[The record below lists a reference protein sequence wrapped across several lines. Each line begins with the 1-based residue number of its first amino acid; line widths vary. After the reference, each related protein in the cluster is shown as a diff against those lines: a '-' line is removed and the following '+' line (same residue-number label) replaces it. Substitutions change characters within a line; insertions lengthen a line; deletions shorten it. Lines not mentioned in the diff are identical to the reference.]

1 MEKVAEPSWTSCY
14 TYQVSKHSAEMLHNL
29 NVQRKDGGRFCDVIL
44 RVGEESFPAHKAVL
58 AACSEY
64 FESVFSRQTEGDGD
78 AKELEMHTISPK
90 VFKDILDFAYTSRI
104 VVRLECFP
112 ELMTAAKFLLMRS
125 VIEICQE
132 VIKQSNVQILVP
144 TSRGGDASL
153 LQATGPAELGF
164 PAIHQ
169 GLVNGMLV
177 NGQSFVNSTQMHVD
191 GSDGMGPVV
200 LGGSGEPSMSVL
212 EPVEKLSVSLST
224 EITENTFHHDSG
236 SPGSKRGRGRP
247 KKAAGVSEAV
257 YYSPQKDNGLF
268 PCGAC
273 GKAFTEASRLKNHE
287 AQHGASS
294 AGVNNTGDSLSP
306 PGGISLLSQS
316 GLMEN
321 GVQLHGGLALDN
333 GRKRERTRRH
343 VGCDICGKV
352 FRDVYHL
359 NRHKLSH
366 SGEKPYECPV
376 CGLRFKRK
384 DRMSYHVRS
393 HDGSVGKPYVCQS
406 CGKGFSRP
414 DHLNGHI
421 KQVHTTE
428 RPHKCQICNASFAT
442 RDRLRSHLACHEDK
456 IPCKVCGKFLRAAY
470 MTDHLKK
477 HSEGTHNYCGICN
490 KGFSSASYLKV
501 HIKTHHGSPL
511 PPSAT
516 MHTFPEPRGELQMHN
531 GNPYHMGR
539 QCSVEDLCGSRQ
551 LLFTSSEAEGCFH
564 GLSGHPALP
573 QPGHPTLCLQPE
585 LLMGKPGGAPYFW
598 ECRSGGVPGF
608 PAHGPVADGQEN
620 PGKCPHLE
628 SEESDPSFG
637 DMSNGDDHKSPQKP
651 AGQEFEMPS
660 LGCNGATA
668 GTLVSPEGSKAK
680 VDPEKK
686 FICGI
691 CGQAFR
697 TKSYLNKH
705 QHRVHKAQKAQGGS
719 GSSLNDITPSL
730 TSPFSS
736 QQNMSLLES
745 FGFQIVQSAFASS
758 LVDAEEGHSGTDF
771 GGK

>member
-1 MEKVAEPSWTSCY
+1 MEKVAEPSWTSSY

-29 NVQRKDGGRFCDVIL
+29 NVQRKDGGRFCDVVL

-64 FESVFSRQTEGDGD
+64 FESVFSRQTEDDSD

-153 LQATGPAELGF
+153 FQATGATELGF
-164 PAIHQ
+164 PVVQQELAN
-169 GLVNGMLV
+169 GTGMLV
-177 NGQSFVNSTQMHVD
+177 NGQSFANSAQMHVD
-191 GSDGMGPVV
+191 GSTDFAAVLLEDDGE
-200 LGGSGEPSMSVL
+200 SSVPML
-212 EPVEKLSVSLST
+212 ESVEGLSVSPST
-224 EITENTFHHDSG
+224 EITGNTFHHDTG

-247 KKAAGVSEAV
+247 KKAGGLVEAV
-257 YYSPQKDNGLF
+257 HFNHITQKDNGLF
-268 PCGAC
+268 PCGTC

-287 AQHGASS
+287 AQHGASTG
-294 AGVNNTGDSLSP
+294 GVNNVGDNLSTAGAMSLMSP
-306 PGGISLLSQS
+306 SALV
-316 GLMEN
+316 EN
-321 GVQLHGGLALDN
+321 GVMLHGGLALDKS
-333 GRKRERTRRH
+333 RKRERTRRH

-366 SGEKPYECPV
+366 SGEKPYACHV

-490 KGFSSASYLKV
+490 K
-501 HIKTHHGSPL
+501 
-511 PPSAT
+511 
-516 MHTFPEPRGELQMHN
+516 
-531 GNPYHMGR
+531 
-539 QCSVEDLCGSRQ
+539 DLCASRQ
-551 LLFTSSEAEGCFH
+551 LLLTSSEAEGRFH
-564 GLSGHPALP
+564 GLSGHPVLP
-573 QPGHPTLCLQPE
+573 QPGPSALGLQPE

-608 PAHGPVADGQEN
+608 PVHGPVTDGREN
-620 PGKCPHLE
+620 AGKCPHLE

-637 DMSNGDDHKSPQKP
+637 ELPNGDELKSPHKP
-651 AGQEFEMPS
+651 DRPELEMPS
-660 LGCNGATA
+660 LACNGASA
-668 GTLVSPEGSKAK
+668 GSLGSPEGSKAK
-680 VDPEKK
+680 TDPEKK
-686 FICGI
+686 FTCGI
-691 CGQAFR
+691 CSQAFR

-705 QHRVHKAQKAQGGS
+705 QHRVHKAQKVQGIS
-719 GSSLNDITPSL
+719 ASSLSELAPSL
-730 TSPFSS
+730 TSPFSP

-758 LVDAEEGHSGTDF
+758 LVDTEAGQSGIDF

>member
-1 MEKVAEPSWTSCY
+1 MLPSKRYRRYNDGEERSVRGLLVASCPPQLHCKIANSVLSPPIPPLDAFGMEKLAEPSWTSSY

-29 NVQRKDGGRFCDVIL
+29 DVQRKDGGRFCDVIL

-64 FESVFSRQTEGDGD
+64 FESVFGRQPEDGD
-78 AKELEMHTISPK
+78 ARELEMHTISPK

-125 VIEICQE
+125 IIEICQE

-144 TSRGGDASL
+144 SSRGGNASL
-153 LQATGPAELGF
+153 FQAAGSTELGF
-164 PAIHQ
+164 PVAQ
-169 GLVNGMLV
+169 QQDLVNGTALV
-177 NGQSFVNSTQMHVD
+177 GFANNGHQVD
-191 GSDGMGPVV
+191 GSEAAAAAAALLEEAAEGSMPILQPVDGLPVSPETTT
-200 LGGSGEPSMSVL
+200 L
-212 EPVEKLSVSLST
+212 
-224 EITENTFHHDSG
+224 HHDAV
-236 SPGSKRGRGRP
+236 SKRGRGRP
-247 KKAAGVSEAV
+247 KKAGASEEPV
-257 YYSPQKDNGLF
+257 HFNHNVQKNIVLY

-287 AQHGASS
+287 AQHGANIGGRSM
-294 AGVNNTGDSLSP
+294 
-306 PGGISLLSQS
+306 PGGLTLIGQ
-316 GLMEN
+316 EDEA
-321 GVQLHGGLALDN
+321 QYHGGLMLDH

-343 VGCDICGKV
+343 VGCEICGKV

-366 SGEKPYECPV
+366 SGEKPYACHV

-490 KGFSSASYLKV
+490 K
-501 HIKTHHGSPL
+501 
-511 PPSAT
+511 
-516 MHTFPEPRGELQMHN
+516 
-531 GNPYHMGR
+531 
-539 QCSVEDLCGSRQ
+539 
-551 LLFTSSEAEGCFH
+551 
-564 GLSGHPALP
+564 
-573 QPGHPTLCLQPE
+573 
-585 LLMGKPGGAPYFW
+585 
-598 ECRSGGVPGF
+598 
-608 PAHGPVADGQEN
+608 DGQEN
-620 PGKCPHLE
+620 DGKCPHLD

-637 DMSNGDDHKSPQKP
+637 ELSNCEEMKSPHKSDRP
-651 AGQEFEMPS
+651 ELEIPS
-660 LGCNGATA
+660 LACNGTSA
-668 GTLVSPEGSKAK
+668 GALGSPEGPKAK
-680 VDPEKK
+680 TDPEKK
-686 FICGI
+686 FNCGI

-697 TKSYLNKH
+697 TKSYLRKH
-705 QHRVHKAQKAQGGS
+705 QHRVHKTTRAQAGS
-719 GSSLNDITPSL
+719 ASGLSELA
-730 TSPFSS
+730 PFSP
-736 QQNMSLLES
+736 QQSMSLLES

-758 LVDAEEGHSGTDF
+758 LVDADAGQSGVDF

>member
-1 MEKVAEPSWTSCY
+1 MEKVAEPSWTSSY

-29 NVQRKDGGRFCDVIL
+29 NVQRKDGGRFCDVVL

-64 FESVFSRQTEGDGD
+64 FESVFSRQTEGDSD

-90 VFKDILDFAYTSRI
+90 VFKDVLDFAYTSRI

-153 LQATGPAELGF
+153 FQAAAATELGF
-164 PAIHQ
+164 PVAQ
-169 GLVNGMLV
+169 QDFVNGTGILV
-177 NGQSFVNSTQMHVD
+177 NGQGFSSGAD
-191 GSDGMGPVV
+191 GREDTAAVLLEDG
-200 LGGSGEPSMSVL
+200 GEASVPML
-212 EPVEKLSVSLST
+212 EPVEGLPVSPTT
-224 EITENTFHHDSG
+224 EISGSTFQHDAG
-236 SPGSKRGRGRP
+236 SPGSKRNRGRP
-247 KKAAGVSEAV
+247 KKPDGVVETVNFNNS
-257 YYSPQKDNGLF
+257 QLKDSVLF
-268 PCGAC
+268 PCSTC

-287 AQHGASS
+287 AQHGANHS
-294 AGVNNTGDSLSP
+294 GVHNAGDSLSSAGGMSLISQ
-306 PGGISLLSQS
+306 PGLV
-316 GLMEN
+316 EN
-321 GVQLHGGLALDN
+321 GGMTLDN

-366 SGEKPYECPV
+366 SGEKPYACHV

-490 KGFSSASYLKV
+490 KGFSTASYLKV
-501 HIKTHHGSPL
+501 HIKSHHGSPL
-511 PPSAT
+511 PPSTT
-516 MHTFPEPRGELQMHN
+516 MHTFPETRGELQMHN

-539 QCSVEDLCGSRQ
+539 QCSVEDLCASRQ
-551 LLFTSSEAEGCFH
+551 LFLTSPEAEGRYH
-564 GLSGHPALP
+564 GHPALP
-573 QPGHPTLCLQPE
+573 QPGPPALGPQPE
-585 LLMGKPGGAPYFW
+585 LLMGKAGGAPYFW
-598 ECRSGGVPGF
+598 EVRSGGLPGF
-608 PAHGPVADGQEN
+608 PVHGPVTDGQEN
-620 PGKCPHLE
+620 IGKCPHLE

-637 DMSNGDDHKSPQKP
+637 ELPNGDELKSPHKP
-651 AGQEFEMPS
+651 DGPELEMPS
-660 LGCNGATA
+660 LACNGSSA
-668 GTLVSPEGSKAK
+668 GGMGSPEGSKAK
-680 VDPEKK
+680 TTDPEKK
-686 FICGI
+686 FNCPI

-705 QHRVHKAQKAQGGS
+705 QHRVHKTQKAQGAS
-719 GSSLNDITPSL
+719 GSSLNELAPSL
-730 TSPFSS
+730 TSPFSP

-758 LVDAEEGHSGTDF
+758 LVDAEVGQSGLDF

>member
-1 MEKVAEPSWTSCY
+1 MLASKRYRRYNDGEERSFRGHLVASCPPQLHCKIANSVLSPPTPPLDAFGMEKLAEPSWTSSY

-29 NVQRKDGGRFCDVIL
+29 DVQRKDGGRFCDVIL

-64 FESVFSRQTEGDGD
+64 FESVFGRQPEDGD
-78 AKELEMHTISPK
+78 ARELEMHTISPK

-125 VIEICQE
+125 IIEICQE

-144 TSRGGDASL
+144 SSRGGNASL
-153 LQATGPAELGF
+153 FQAAGSTELGF
-164 PAIHQ
+164 PVTQ
-169 GLVNGMLV
+169 QQDLVNGTALV
-177 NGQSFVNSTQMHVD
+177 GFANNGHQVD
-191 GSDGMGPVV
+191 GSEAAAAAAALLEEAAEGSMPILQPADRLPVSPETTT
-200 LGGSGEPSMSVL
+200 L
-212 EPVEKLSVSLST
+212 
-224 EITENTFHHDSG
+224 HHDAV
-236 SPGSKRGRGRP
+236 SKRGRGRP
-247 KKAAGVSEAV
+247 KKAGASEEPV
-257 YYSPQKDNGLF
+257 HFNHNVQKNIVLY

-287 AQHGASS
+287 AQHGANIGGRS
-294 AGVNNTGDSLSP
+294 T
-306 PGGISLLSQS
+306 PGGLTLIGHEDEAQY
-316 GLMEN
+316 
-321 GVQLHGGLALDN
+321 HGGLMLDH

-343 VGCDICGKV
+343 VGCEICGKV

-366 SGEKPYECPV
+366 SGEKPYACHV

-490 KGFSSASYLKV
+490 KGFSTASYLKV
-501 HIKTHHGSPL
+501 HTKTHHGSSL
-511 PPSAT
+511 PPSAAL
-516 MHTFPEPRGELQMHN
+516 HTFPEPSRELQMHN
-531 GNPYHMGR
+531 GAHYHMGR
-539 QCSVEDLCGSRQ
+539 QCSVED
-551 LLFTSSEAEGCFH
+551 
-564 GLSGHPALP
+564 
-573 QPGHPTLCLQPE
+573 
-585 LLMGKPGGAPYFW
+585 
-598 ECRSGGVPGF
+598 
-608 PAHGPVADGQEN
+608 GQEN
-620 PGKCPHLE
+620 DGKCPHLD

-637 DMSNGDDHKSPQKP
+637 ELSNCEDMKSPHKSDRP
-651 AGQEFEMPS
+651 ELEIPS
-660 LGCNGATA
+660 LACNGTSA
-668 GTLVSPEGSKAK
+668 GALGSPEGPKAK
-680 VDPEKK
+680 TDPEKK
-686 FICGI
+686 FNCGI

-697 TKSYLNKH
+697 TKSYLRKH
-705 QHRVHKAQKAQGGS
+705 QHRVHKTPRSQAGS
-719 GSSLNDITPSL
+719 ASGLSELA
-730 TSPFSS
+730 PFSP
-736 QQNMSLLES
+736 QQSMSLLES

-758 LVDAEEGHSGTDF
+758 LVDADVGQSGVDF

>member
-1 MEKVAEPSWTSCY
+1 MEKVAEPSWTSSY

-64 FESVFSRQTEGDGD
+64 FESVFDRQAEGDGD

-153 LQATGPAELGF
+153 FQAAGAPEVGF
-164 PAIHQ
+164 PVAHHQ
-169 GLVNGMLV
+169 AAVNGTGMLV
-177 NGQSFVNSTQMHVD
+177 NGQSFANNAQMEVD
-191 GSDGMGPVV
+191 GGENPAAAAGALEDGGQ
-200 LGGSGEPSMSVL
+200 SSVPLL
-212 EPVEKLSVSLST
+212 EPVEGVPGSPPAD
-224 EITENTFHHDSG
+224 ITGNAFNHDMG

-247 KKAAGVSEAV
+247 KKPGAPMEAV
-257 YYSPQKDNGLF
+257 HLNHSILKDNGLF
-268 PCGAC
+268 PCGTC

-294 AGVNNTGDSLSP
+294 
-306 PGGISLLSQS
+306 
-316 GLMEN
+316 
-321 GVQLHGGLALDN
+321 GGLHAGLTLDN

-366 SGEKPYECPV
+366 SGEKPYACPV

-490 KGFSSASYLKV
+490 KGFSTASYLKV

-511 PPSAT
+511 PPTAT

-531 GNPYHMGR
+531 GTPYHMGR
-539 QCSVEDLCGSRQ
+539 QCAVEGKQPPAPSQ
-551 LLFTSSEAEGCFH
+551 L
-564 GLSGHPALP
+564 
-573 QPGHPTLCLQPE
+573 
-585 LLMGKPGGAPYFW
+585 
-598 ECRSGGVPGF
+598 
-608 PAHGPVADGQEN
+608 
-620 PGKCPHLE
+620 
-628 SEESDPSFG
+628 
-637 DMSNGDDHKSPQKP
+637 
-651 AGQEFEMPS
+651 EMPS
-660 LGCNGATA
+660 LACNGASVGA
-668 GTLVSPEGSKAK
+668 MASPEGSKAK
-680 VDPEKK
+680 TDPEKK
-686 FICGI
+686 FTCGI

-705 QHRVHKAQKAQGGS
+705 QHRVHKAQKAQGVSGS
-719 GSSLNDITPSL
+719 GLSELAPSL
-730 TSPFSS
+730 TSPFSP

-758 LVDAEEGHSGTDF
+758 LVDAEAGQSGMDF

>member
-1 MEKVAEPSWTSCY
+1 MEKVAEPSWTSSY

-29 NVQRKDGGRFCDVIL
+29 NVQRKDGGRFCDVVL

-64 FESVFSRQTEGDGD
+64 FESVFSRQQEGDGD

-90 VFKDILDFAYTSRI
+90 VFKDVLDFAYTSRI

-153 LQATGPAELGF
+153 FQSTAATEQGF
-164 PAIHQ
+164 PAVQQDFI
-169 GLVNGMLV
+169 NETGMLV
-177 NGQSFVNSTQMHVD
+177 NGQGFSSNAQMHVD
-191 GSDGMGPVV
+191 GSEDTTTVLLQDG
-200 LGGSGEPSMSVL
+200 GESSIPML
-212 EPVEKLSVSLST
+212 EPVEGLPVSPTT
-224 EITENTFHHDSG
+224 EISGNTFQHDAG
-236 SPGSKRGRGRP
+236 SPESKRSRGRP
-247 KKAAGVSEAV
+247 KKVGGVVETLNFNNNNNTLKESI
-257 YYSPQKDNGLF
+257 LF
-268 PCGAC
+268 PCNTC

-287 AQHGASS
+287 AQHGANHS
-294 AGVNNTGDSLSP
+294 GVNNAGDSLSSAGGMSLMSQ
-306 PGGISLLSQS
+306 PGLV
-316 GLMEN
+316 EN
-321 GVQLHGGLALDN
+321 GGLALDN
-333 GRKRERTRRH
+333 VRKRERTRRH

-366 SGEKPYECPV
+366 SGEKPYACHV

-477 HSEGTHNYCGICN
+477 HSEGAHNYCGICN
-490 KGFSSASYLKV
+490 KGFSTASYLKV

-511 PPSAT
+511 PQSTT

-539 QCSVEDLCGSRQ
+539 QCIVE
-551 LLFTSSEAEGCFH
+551 
-564 GLSGHPALP
+564 
-573 QPGHPTLCLQPE
+573 
-585 LLMGKPGGAPYFW
+585 
-598 ECRSGGVPGF
+598 
-608 PAHGPVADGQEN
+608 DGQEN
-620 PGKCPHLE
+620 IGKCPHLE

-637 DMSNGDDHKSPQKP
+637 ELPNGAELKSPSKP
-651 AGQEFEMPS
+651 DGPELEMPS
-660 LGCNGATA
+660 LACNGATA
-668 GTLVSPEGSKAK
+668 GGLGSPEGSKAK
-680 VDPEKK
+680 TTDHEKK
-686 FICGI
+686 FTCPF

-705 QHRVHKAQKAQGGS
+705 QHRVHKAQKAQAVS
-719 GSSLNDITPSL
+719 GSSLNELPPSL
-730 TSPFSS
+730 TSPFSP

-758 LVDAEEGHSGTDF
+758 LVDAEVGQSGLDF
-771 GGK
+771 GAK

>member
-1 MEKVAEPSWTSCY
+1 MEKVAEPSWTSSY

-153 LQATGPAELGF
+153 FQATGTTELGF
-164 PAIHQ
+164 PVAHQ
-169 GLVNGMLV
+169 GLVNGTGMLV
-177 NGQSFVNSTQMHVD
+177 NGQSFANSMQMHVD
-191 GSDGMGPVV
+191 GGEDTAAAILEDG
-200 LGGSGEPSMSVL
+200 GESSVPML
-212 EPVEKLSVSLST
+212 EPVEGLPVSPST
-224 EITENTFHHDSG
+224 EITGNAFPHNAG
-236 SPGSKRGRGRP
+236 SPGSKRFRGRP
-247 KKAAGVSEAV
+247 KKAGGVVEAV
-257 YYSPQKDNGLF
+257 HFNNSPQKDNGLF
-268 PCGAC
+268 PCGTC

-294 AGVNNTGDSLSP
+294 GALNNLSDSLSAP
-306 PGGISLLSQS
+306 
-316 GLMEN
+316 
-321 GVQLHGGLALDN
+321 LHGGLTLDN

-366 SGEKPYECPV
+366 SGEKPYACHV

-490 KGFSSASYLKV
+490 KGFSTASYLKV

-531 GNPYHMGR
+531 GTPYHMGR
-539 QCSVEDLCGSRQ
+539 QCSVEG
-551 LLFTSSEAEGCFH
+551 
-564 GLSGHPALP
+564 
-573 QPGHPTLCLQPE
+573 PE
-585 LLMGKPGGAPYFW
+585 L
-598 ECRSGGVPGF
+598 
-608 PAHGPVADGQEN
+608 
-620 PGKCPHLE
+620 
-628 SEESDPSFG
+628 
-637 DMSNGDDHKSPQKP
+637 
-651 AGQEFEMPS
+651 EMPS
-660 LGCNGATA
+660 LPCNGASA
-668 GTLVSPEGSKAK
+668 GALVSPEGSKAK
-680 VDPEKK
+680 TDPEKK

-705 QHRVHKAQKAQGGS
+705 QHRVHKAQKAQGVS
-719 GSSLNDITPSL
+719 GPSLSDIAPSL
-730 TSPFSS
+730 TSPFSP

-758 LVDAEEGHSGTDF
+758 LVDAEVGQSGIDF

>member
-1 MEKVAEPSWTSCY
+1 MEKVAEPSWTSSY

-29 NVQRKDGGRFCDVIL
+29 NIQRKDGGRFCDVIL

-64 FESVFSRQTEGDGD
+64 FESVFSRQTDDD

-90 VFKDILDFAYTSRI
+90 VFKDVLDFAYTSRI

-144 TSRGGDASL
+144 TTRGGEASL
-153 LQATGPAELGF
+153 FQATGATELGF
-164 PAIHQ
+164 PVPQ
-169 GLVNGMLV
+169 QDLVNGTGLLV
-177 NGQSFVNSTQMHVD
+177 NGQSFANNAQMHVGGGEDTAAVLLED
-191 GSDGMGPVV
+191 G
-200 LGGSGEPSMSVL
+200 GESSVPML
-212 EPVEKLSVSLST
+212 EPVEGQSVSPST
-224 EITENTFHHDSG
+224 EIPGNAFHHDAG
-236 SPGSKRGRGRP
+236 SPGSKRSRGRP
-247 KKAAGVSEAV
+247 KKAGGVVEAV
-257 YYSPQKDNGLF
+257 HFNHATQKDNGLF
-268 PCGAC
+268 PCGTC

-287 AQHGASS
+287 AQHGAHT
-294 AGVNNTGDSLSP
+294 VNIVGDSLSAA
-306 PGGISLLSQS
+306 GGISLMSPP
-316 GLMEN
+316 GLVEN
-321 GVQLHGGLALDN
+321 GVQLHGGLTLDN

-366 SGEKPYECPV
+366 SGEKPYACHV

-490 KGFSSASYLKV
+490 KGFSTASYLKV

-511 PPSAT
+511 PHSAT
-516 MHTFPEPRGELQMHN
+516 IHTFPEPRGELQMHN

-539 QCSVEDLCGSRQ
+539 QCSVED
-551 LLFTSSEAEGCFH
+551 
-564 GLSGHPALP
+564 
-573 QPGHPTLCLQPE
+573 
-585 LLMGKPGGAPYFW
+585 
-598 ECRSGGVPGF
+598 
-608 PAHGPVADGQEN
+608 GQEN
-620 PGKCPHLE
+620 AEKCPHLE

-637 DMSNGDDHKSPQKP
+637 DLSNGDELKSPHKP
-651 AGQEFEMPS
+651 DGPELEMPS
-660 LGCNGATA
+660 LACNGASA
-668 GTLVSPEGSKAK
+668 GGALASPEGSKAK
-680 VDPEKK
+680 TDPEKK
-686 FICGI
+686 FNCDI

-705 QHRVHKAQKAQGGS
+705 QHRVHKAQKAQGVSGS
-719 GSSLNDITPSL
+719 GLNELAPSL
-730 TSPFSS
+730 TSPFSP

-758 LVDAEEGHSGTDF
+758 LVDAEAGQSGIDF

>member
-1 MEKVAEPSWTSCY
+1 MEKVAEPSWTSSY

-29 NVQRKDGGRFCDVIL
+29 NIQRKDGGRFCDVIL

-64 FESVFSRQTEGDGD
+64 FESVFSRQTEGDG
-78 AKELEMHTISPK
+78 KELEMHTISPK
-90 VFKDILDFAYTSRI
+90 VFKDVLDFAYTSRI

-153 LQATGPAELGF
+153 FQATGATGATELGF
-164 PAIHQ
+164 PVAQ
-169 GLVNGMLV
+169 QDLVNGTAMLV
-177 NGQSFVNSTQMHVD
+177 NGQSFANNAQMHVD
-191 GSDGMGPVV
+191 GSEGTATVLLEDG
-200 LGGSGEPSMSVL
+200 GESSMPML
-212 EPVEKLSVSLST
+212 EPVEGLSVSPST
-224 EITENTFHHDSG
+224 EIPGNTFQHDAG
-236 SPGSKRGRGRP
+236 SPGSKRNRGRP
-247 KKAAGVSEAV
+247 KKAGGVVEPVHFNHST
-257 YYSPQKDNGLF
+257 QKDNGLF
-268 PCGAC
+268 PCGTC

-287 AQHGASS
+287 AQHGAH
-294 AGVNNTGDSLSP
+294 NNNNNNNVGDSLSAA
-306 PGGISLLSQS
+306 GGISIMSQP
-316 GLMEN
+316 GLVEN
-321 GVQLHGGLALDN
+321 GVQLHGGLTLDN

-366 SGEKPYECPV
+366 SGEKPYACHV

-490 KGFSSASYLKV
+490 K
-501 HIKTHHGSPL
+501 
-511 PPSAT
+511 
-516 MHTFPEPRGELQMHN
+516 
-531 GNPYHMGR
+531 
-539 QCSVEDLCGSRQ
+539 
-551 LLFTSSEAEGCFH
+551 
-564 GLSGHPALP
+564 
-573 QPGHPTLCLQPE
+573 
-585 LLMGKPGGAPYFW
+585 
-598 ECRSGGVPGF
+598 
-608 PAHGPVADGQEN
+608 DGQEN
-620 PGKCPHLE
+620 AGKCPHLE
-628 SEESDPSFG
+628 SEESDLSFG
-637 DMSNGDDHKSPQKP
+637 ELSNGDELKSPHKP
-651 AGQEFEMPS
+651 DGPELEMPS
-660 LGCNGATA
+660 LACNGASA
-668 GTLVSPEGSKAK
+668 GALGSPEGSKAK
-680 VDPEKK
+680 TDPEKK
-686 FICGI
+686 FTCGI

-705 QHRVHKAQKAQGGS
+705 QHRVHKAQKAQGVSGS
-719 GSSLNDITPSL
+719 GLNELAPSL
-730 TSPFSS
+730 TSPFSP

-758 LVDAEEGHSGTDF
+758 LVDAEAGQSGIDF